1 MVMAKGMTGARRR
14 GLVGW
19 ALALTLACLA
29 AALPARADIIDRIVA
44 VVGADVIMLS
54 DVHAVT
60 TLGLMPDAAD
70 DEAVIA
76 RLIDRALV
84 LAEVNRFIVP
94 EPDVDLI
101 TSDIADVRRRFLTS
115 DALAAALE
123 TVGLTEAGLARV
135 VRDNRRIDSYLSQRF
150 GSTVQPTEAELAQ
163 FYRERAGRYSVGA
176 ELQSFDQV
184 REQVQRDLQ
193 EERRQALI
201 ADWVARLRERVAI
214 TRP

>member
-1 MVMAKGMTGARRR
+1 MAMADARRR
-14 GLVGW
+14 GLPGW
-19 ALALTLACLA
+19 ALVLALTLAGLA
-29 AALPARADIIDRIVA
+29 AVQSARADIIDRIVA
-44 VVGADVIMLS
+44 VVGPDVIMLS
-54 DVHAVT
+54 DVRAVT

-76 RLIDRALV
+76 QLIDRALI

-94 EPDVDLI
+94 EPGIDLI
-101 TSDIADVRRRFLTS
+101 TSDIADVRRRFPTLE
-115 DALAAALE
+115 ALAAALA

-163 FYRERAGRYSVGA
+163 FYRERASRYSVGA
-176 ELQSFDQV
+176 ALQSFDQV
-184 REQVQRDLQ
+184 REQVRRDLQ

-201 ADWVARLRERVAI
+201 ADWVSRLRARVTI

>member
-1 MVMAKGMTGARRR
+1 MAMADARRR
-14 GLVGW
+14 GLPGW
-19 ALALTLACLA
+19 ALVLALTLAGLA
-29 AALPARADIIDRIVA
+29 AVQSAWADIIDRIVA
-44 VVGADVIMLS
+44 VVGPDVIMLS
-54 DVHAVT
+54 DVRAVT

-76 RLIDRALV
+76 QLIDRALI

-94 EPDVDLI
+94 EPGIDLI
-101 TSDIADVRRRFLTS
+101 TSDIADVRRRFPTLE
-115 DALAAALE
+115 ALAAALA

-163 FYRERAGRYSVGA
+163 FYRERASRYSVGA
-176 ELQSFDQV
+176 ALQSFDQV
-184 REQVQRDLQ
+184 REQVRRDLQ

-201 ADWVARLRERVAI
+201 ADWVSRLRARVAI

>member
-1 MVMAKGMTGARRR
+1 MAMADARRR
-14 GLVGW
+14 GLPGW
-19 ALALTLACLA
+19 ALVLALTLAGLA
-29 AALPARADIIDRIVA
+29 AVQSARADIIDRIVA
-44 VVGADVIMLS
+44 VVGPDVIMLS
-54 DVHAVT
+54 DVRAVT

-76 RLIDRALV
+76 QLIDRALI

-94 EPDVDLI
+94 EPGIDLI
-101 TSDIADVRRRFLTS
+101 TSDIADVRRHFPTLE
-115 DALAAALE
+115 ALAAALA

-163 FYRERAGRYSVGA
+163 FYRERASRYSVGA
-176 ELQSFDQV
+176 ALQSFDQV
-184 REQVQRDLQ
+184 REQVRRDLQ

-201 ADWVARLRERVAI
+201 ADWVSRLRARVAI

>member
-1 MVMAKGMTGARRR
+1 MAMADARRR
-14 GLVGW
+14 GLPGW
-19 ALALTLACLA
+19 ALVLALTLAGLA
-29 AALPARADIIDRIVA
+29 AVQSARADIIDRIVA
-44 VVGADVIMLS
+44 VVGPDVIMLS
-54 DVHAVT
+54 DVRAVT

-76 RLIDRALV
+76 QLIDRALI

-94 EPDVDLI
+94 EPGIDLI
-101 TSDIADVRRRFLTS
+101 TSDIADVRRRFPTLE
-115 DALAAALE
+115 ALAAALA

-163 FYRERAGRYSVGA
+163 FYRERASRYSVGA
-176 ELQSFDQV
+176 ALQSFDQV
-184 REQVQRDLQ
+184 REQVRRDLQ

-201 ADWVARLRERVAI
+201 ADWVSRLRARVAI

>member
-1 MVMAKGMTGARRR
+1 M
-14 GLVGW
+14 
-19 ALALTLACLA
+19 LALTLAGLA
-29 AALPARADIIDRIVA
+29 AVQSARADIIDRIVA
-44 VVGADVIMLS
+44 VVGPDVIMLS
-54 DVHAVT
+54 DVRAVT

-76 RLIDRALV
+76 QLIDRALI

-94 EPDVDLI
+94 EPGIDLI
-101 TSDIADVRRRFLTS
+101 TSDIADVRRRFPTLE
-115 DALAAALE
+115 ALAAALA

-163 FYRERAGRYSVGA
+163 FYRERASRYSVGA
-176 ELQSFDQV
+176 ALQSFDQV
-184 REQVQRDLQ
+184 REQVRRDLQ

-201 ADWVARLRERVAI
+201 ADWVSRLRARVAI

>member
-1 MVMAKGMTGARRR
+1 MAMADARRR
-14 GLVGW
+14 GLPGW
-19 ALALTLACLA
+19 ALVLALTLAGLA
-29 AALPARADIIDRIVA
+29 AVQSARADIIDRIVA
-44 VVGADVIMLS
+44 VVGPDVIMLS
-54 DVHAVT
+54 DVRAVT

-76 RLIDRALV
+76 QLIDRALI
-84 LAEVNRFIVP
+84 LAEVNRFFVP
-94 EPDVDLI
+94 EPGIDLI
-101 TSDIADVRRRFLTS
+101 TSDIADVRRRFPTLE
-115 DALAAALE
+115 ALAAALA

-163 FYRERAGRYSVGA
+163 FYRERASRYSVGA
-176 ELQSFDQV
+176 ALQSFDQV
-184 REQVQRDLQ
+184 REQVRRDLQ

-201 ADWVARLRERVAI
+201 ADWVSRLRARVAI